1 MFLRKFRLDWSNVI
15 GELFIVIIGVLI
27 ALAIGEWN
35 SERLAKA
42 EESDTLSRLISDIEV
57 DLLRFDRRLTSI
69 DQKEESLIRVSS
81 ALANDGPQDVT
92 QFLNDIIIGA
102 NYGWNQGSAQRATFN
117 DLLASGGLRVISDP
131 DIRALILAYY
141 EEYETEHARIDERET
156 AYPYVTYQLVP
167 RAETT
172 ATRFGADEGGVEVGL
187 SDEYRKDRV
196 KAAKDSSL
204 GNHVLAEIN
213 LARFIRGVTTA
224 LQVQAKDLIKRL
236 KEYQAEID

>member
-57 DLLRFDRRLTSI
+57 DLQQYDHRLTSI
-69 DQKEESLIRVSS
+69 DQKEESLLRVSS
-81 ALANDGPQDVT
+81 ALANGGPQDVT
-92 QFLNDIIIGA
+92 QFLKDIIIGA

-141 EEYETEHARIDERET
+141 EAYETEHARINERET
-156 AYPYVTYQLVP
+156 AYPHITYQLVP

-172 ATRFGADEGGVEVGL
+172 SLRVGANEGLVEVGL
-187 SDEYRKDRV
+187 SDEYLNDRV

-204 GNHVLAEIN
+204 GNHVIAEIN

-224 LQVQAKDLIKRL
+224 LQVNAKDLIKRL
-236 KEYQAEID
+236 KEYQAEIE

>member
-1 MFLRKFRLDWSNVI
+1 MFLRKFKLDWSNAI

-57 DLLRFDRRLTSI
+57 DLQQYDHRLTSI
-69 DQKEESLIRVSS
+69 DQKEESLLRVSS
-81 ALANDGPQDVT
+81 ALANGGPQDVT
-92 QFLNDIIIGA
+92 QFLKDIIIGA

-141 EEYETEHARIDERET
+141 EEYATEHARIDERET
-156 AYPYVTYQLVP
+156 AYSHITYQLVP

-172 ATRFGADEGGVEVGL
+172 ATRFGAAEGGVEVGL
-187 SDEYRKDRV
+187 SDKYRKDRV

-204 GNHVLAEIN
+204 VNHVLAEIN

-224 LQVQAKDLIKRL
+224 LQLKARGLISRL
-236 KEYQAEID
+236 NEYQAEIE

>member
-1 MFLRKFRLDWSNVI
+1 MEWSYAI
-15 GELFIVIIGVLI
+15 GELFVVTIGVLI

-35 SERLAKA
+35 NDRLERA
-42 EESDTLSRLISDIEV
+42 EEFDVVSRLISDIEV
-57 DLLRFDRRLTSI
+57 DLLRFDRRLTLV
-69 DQKEESLIRVSS
+69 DQKEDSLIRVSS

-92 QFLNDIIIGA
+92 QFLNDIVIGA

-131 DIRALILAYY
+131 DIRARILAYY
-141 EEYETEHARIDERET
+141 EAYETEHARIDERET
-156 AYPYVTYQLVP
+156 AYPHITYQLVP

-172 ATRFGADEGGVEVGL
+172 ASRIGANEGGVEVGL

-213 LARFIRGVTTA
+213 FARFIRGVTTA
-224 LQVQAKDLIKRL
+224 LQDNAKDLIKRL
-236 KEYQAEID
+236 KEYQAEIE